1 MREEKE
7 AAARHVAEEEKS
19 QEEQAFLDLIEETL
33 KELPGT
39 IACLTEEIRL
49 LREAI
54 EKALEV
60 WTKIG

>member
-1 MREEKE
+1 MSE
-7 AAARHVAEEEKS
+7 EEEKPL
-19 QEEQAFLDLIEETL
+19 LDVVESTL
-33 KELPGT
+33 KDLPEVL
-39 IACLTEEIRL
+39 AQLAKEVRA

>member
-1 MREEKE
+1 MSE
-7 AAARHVAEEEKS
+7 EEEKPL
-19 QEEQAFLDLIEETL
+19 LDAIETTL
-33 KELPGT
+33 KDLPEILGR
-39 IACLTEEIRL
+39 LTEEVRA